1 MKPVKKTR
9 SPGILFAGLLAL
21 MLALIFAKSFL
32 PDYVHF
38 SNDGPLG
45 EENAAWG
52 RLPAAFTGAWSDL
65 YDIGNTP
72 GSWPLGVTALLRWML
87 GPLGFS
93 KFYQPLALFILGL
106 GAWTFF
112 RQLKLSP
119 LASALGALAT
129 ILNSTFFATV
139 CWGVGSQEIAIA
151 MDFFALALVVAN
163 TAETPALVRWNR
175 LALAGMA
182 VGINVIEAADI
193 GAIFSLFV
201 AMFVLYKALADGGRP
216 VLARLG
222 RGVVMVV
229 IVAVFA
235 GFMATQTVVSLVS
248 SQIQGMVGTG
258 QDTETKAQHWSWVTM
273 WSLPKMETLGLVVP
287 GLFGYRMD
295 TPSNMMNFLQDHY
308 RGGWYW
314 GKVGC
319 DPSLDPYFE
328 GGRKGPL
335 PPGQIRFTGG
345 QNYCGILVVLVALW
359 AVAQSGR
366 RQNSVFPE
374 DQRRLI
380 WFWTAVLIGSLLL
393 AYGRFAPFYQLLYQV
408 PHFSNIRSPTKF
420 LIVFSWAIV
429 ILFAYG
435 IHGFSRHY
443 LETAAAN
450 SAAAAIPA
458 KNRWPK
464 ARGFD
469 RNWIWG
475 CLAAFVTAVVG
486 WLIYA
491 AQKPNLVAYLQTV
504 GFGEDMAGEIAAF
517 SIGQVGWFVGF
528 LALAIGLCLL
538 VLNGV
543 FAGKRARLGGI
554 LLGGLLVADLGRAN
568 LPYVVH
574 WDYKQKYASNPIIDF
589 LRDKP
594 YEHRV
599 AYGLPWPF
607 STPSPFGIFEQL
619 YKIEWMQHQFPYY
632 NVQSL
637 DVVQRPRM
645 ATDLAAFEGAFR
657 IGFRQD
663 SSGQF
668 GMDPTTFPRLTRL
681 WELTDTRYL
690 LGPAALVDLFNE
702 QFDPAQHRF
711 RIVQRFNV
719 TLKPGVLDFHQ
730 KLEELTTVP
739 ANDGNYALVEFTGA
753 LPRAKLYSHW
763 LVSTND
769 QATLQTLTN
778 AGFNLQQTVLVSSA
792 LPVAPAPEATP
803 ANSGTVEYK
812 SYATRNIVFDTKA
825 DTPTVLLLNDK
836 HDPNWQ
842 VRVDGNPAEL
852 LRCNFIMRGV
862 YLAPGAHTVE
872 FRFSLPT
879 RPLLITIMAIGVALL
894 LCGCLFLSTRR
905 SR

>member
-1 MKPVKKTR
+1 
-9 SPGILFAGLLAL
+9 
-21 MLALIFAKSFL
+21 
-32 PDYVHF
+32 
-38 SNDGPLG
+38 
-45 EENAAWG
+45 
-52 RLPAAFTGAWSDL
+52 
-65 YDIGNTP
+65 
-72 GSWPLGVTALLRWML
+72 
-87 GPLGFS
+87 
-93 KFYQPLALFILGL
+93 
-106 GAWTFF
+106 
-112 RQLKLSP
+112 
-119 LASALGALAT
+119 
-129 ILNSTFFATV
+129 
-139 CWGVGSQEIAIA
+139 
-151 MDFFALALVVAN
+151 VVAN
-163 TAETPALVRWNR
+163 TAETPARVRWIR

-201 AMFVLYKALADGGRP
+201 AMFVLYKALGDGSRP

-222 RGVVMVV
+222 RGVGAVA
-229 IVAVFA
+229 IIAVFA

-258 QDTETKAQHWSWVTM
+258 QDTETKAQHWNWVTM

-295 TPSNMMNFLQDHY
+295 TPNNMMNFLQDHY

-366 RQNSVFPE
+366 RQNSVFAE

-408 PHFSNIRSPTKF
+408 PHFSNIRNPTKF

-450 SAAAAIPA
+450 SASAAIPA
-458 KNRWPK
+458 KNGWAK
-464 ARGFD
+464 ARGFE
-469 RNWIWG
+469 RNWIRG
-475 CLAAFVTAVVG
+475 CLAAFVIAVVA

-504 GFGEDMAGEIAAF
+504 GFGEDMAVEIATF
-517 SIGQVGWFVGF
+517 SVGQVGWFVGLF
-528 LALAIGLCLL
+528 ALAIGLCLL
-538 VLNGV
+538 VLTGA

-568 LPYVVH
+568 LPYVIH
-574 WDYKQKYASNPIIDF
+574 WDYKQKYASNPVIDF

-594 YEHRV
+594 YENRV

-607 STPSPFGIFEQL
+607 STPSQFTIFEQL

-645 ATDLAAFEGAFR
+645 AADLAAFEGAFR
-657 IGFRQD
+657 IGVRQD
-663 SSGQF
+663 SSGQW
-668 GMDPTTFPRLTRL
+668 GMDPATFPRQARL
-681 WELTDTRYL
+681 WELTGTRYL
-690 LGPAALVDLFNE
+690 LGPAVLLDLFNE

-739 ANDGNYALVEFTGA
+739 ANDGNYALIEFTGA
-753 LPRAKLYSHW
+753 LPRARLYSRW
-763 LVSTND
+763 LVNTND
-769 QATLQTLTN
+769 NATLQTLTN
-778 AGFNLQQTVLVSSA
+778 AGFNPRQTVLVSTP
-792 LPVAPAPEATP
+792 LPAPALEGTNE
-803 ANSGTVEYK
+803 NSGTVEYK
-812 SYATRNIVFDTKA
+812 SYATKNIVFDTKA
-825 DTPTVLLLNDK
+825 GMPTVLLLNDK
-836 HDPNWQ
+836 HDPNWK
-842 VRVDGNPAEL
+842 VRVDGKPAEL

-862 YLAPGAHTVE
+862 YLPAGPHTVE
-872 FRFSLPT
+872 LKFVLPIG
-879 RPLLITIMAIGVALL
+879 PLYITLTAIGVALL
-894 LCGCLFLSTRR
+894 LCGCLFVSTRR